1 MGVGFTVATSWQGRQ
16 GSGDHSWLQQECEA
30 TGSFLS
36 RLGSGQDRK
45 QSWAI
50 NIKAF
55 PPPQPVLPLG
65 KPCLLNVPQ
74 FFKTAEDQM
83 FKHLNLLGA
92 FDISTL
98 AKAEARFYCK
108 QNATR

>member
-55 PPPQPVLPLG
+55 
-65 KPCLLNVPQ
+65 
-74 FFKTAEDQM
+74 
-83 FKHLNLLGA
+83 
-92 FDISTL
+92 STPSTSTSSRQAL
-98 AKAEARFYCK
+98 SSKRSTIF
-108 QNATR
+108 QNS